1 METRKGPK
9 MMKPMHKM
17 VLMGAAVTVMVVSLA
32 APAMAADDELRA
44 IKPND
49 ASSGAQEEGPTAARD
64 HATDGG
70 AASNDGGSSSPAAEE
85 PVKDRGISQ
94 CDIAPSD
101 CRDTAEEE
109 DSATHESQAVCI
121 KAPCPASSS
130 DSSSE
135 EDSASHE
142 EPQVVCIKAPCPAS
156 SGDSASGEEEDHVK
170 DQGIKPCDIAPPG
183 CKNTEEDSA
192 QTPLSGSSGDEVG
205 QLASSSGQIA
215 NSEANSSP
223 TVYGCPYDYTYD
235 EDFDTCLPSA
245 EDFGAIPV
253 FVGDKP
259 WPDSPGGYV
268 GLLGGIVNDLSIE
281 VGAGILQIGLG
292 HYVGDTLVDFG
303 EGGGPIGWGIQ
314 GLGYTLG
321 FAGDAAGVL
330 VEGAGQV
337 VGAVA
342 DGVGEAIDAVG
353 DAAEDAW
360 DEVSSW
366 F

>member
-1 METRKGPK
+1 
-9 MMKPMHKM
+9 MMKSVKNTFLM
-17 VLMGAAVTVMVVSLA
+17 VAMAATMVVSFA
-32 APAMAADDELRA
+32 APAMAADELQA
-44 IKPND
+44 IKRND
-49 ASSGAQEEGPTAARD
+49 TPSGTEGPTAARD
-64 HATDGG
+64 HGNDGDG
-70 AASNDGGSSSPAAEE
+70 SNDVSSSPAAEE
-85 PVKDRGISQ
+85 PVKDQGIRQ
-94 CDIAPSD
+94 CDITPSD
-101 CRDTAEEE
+101 CRNTADEEE
-109 DSATHESQAVCI
+109 NPATHESQVVCI

-130 DSSSE
+130 DSSAE
-135 EDSASHE
+135 EDSASHDE
-142 EPQVVCIKAPCPAS
+142 SQVVCIKAPCPA
-156 SGDSASGEEEDHVK
+156 GRDSASGEEEGHAK

-183 CKNTEEDSA
+183 CKNTAEDTA

-235 EDFDTCLPSA
+235 EDFDTCLPSE
-245 EDFGAIPV
+245 EDFGAVPV

-259 WPDSPGGYV
+259 LPDSPGGYV

-321 FAGDAAGVL
+321 FAGDAGGVL